1 MSKRVQVFL
10 VGAVCFLMGC
20 LVTQQLPFVHAQ
32 DTAKKPDWMHGL
44 MVRVRKADE
53 ADWNK
58 DTKKVGIEVFKD
70 TNNGNLIY
78 ITETGDIAVVPSK

>member
-32 DTAKKPDWMHGL
+32 DTKAPKWLHGL
-44 MVRVRKADE
+44 TAKVRKADE
-53 ADWNK
+53 ANFSEK
-58 DTKKVGIEVFKD
+58 TKTWGIEVLRD
-70 TNNGNLIY
+70 ENNGNTIY
-78 ITETGDIAVVPSK
+78 ITETGSIAVVPGK

>member
-32 DTAKKPDWMHGL
+32 ETKTPKWVHG
-44 MVRVRKADE
+44 MEVRVRKAGE
-53 ADWNK
+53 ADFTPA
-58 DTKKVGIEVFKD
+58 TKKYSIEVFRD
-70 TNNGNLIY
+70 ENNGNLVY
-78 ITETGDIAVVPSK
+78 ISETGDIAVVAGK

>member
-32 DTAKKPDWMHGL
+32 DEVKKPQWAHGL
-44 MVRVRKADE
+44 VLRVRKADE
-53 ADWNK
+53 LEWK
-58 DTKKVGIEVFKD
+58 DAKKVGVEVFKD
-70 TNNGNLIY
+70 TNNGNLVY
-78 ITETGDIAVVPSK
+78 ITETGDIAVVPAK